1 MEKVTNR
8 IQLIL
13 LLLLFGAFSSTAQNQ
28 ITGTLTY
35 HDNWGMDNST
45 VYLMDLNNNI
55 LDSCATNA
63 AGEYVFNNVTPGDY
77 LMTASTDL
85 PAGGV
90 DLGDAFLI
98 MLNLY
103 NMYTFNDIQE
113 LAADVDGDGVVTW
126 DDYFTI
132 VVGWFNYGYPFPV
145 GDWVFETVPVSVTSS
160 RDGGSGGGGGIG
172 SSSTGDVGGLF
183 IPDKNFPY
191 TPVEYLKA
199 SVPASEAYSYSVEI
213 NSADALGGFHLNL
226 AIPEGVTVTGVTS
239 ELQVEYNIEGNQLL
253 ITWVDSDLL
262 KNVENVVIELELN
275 VQGTDA
281 VRFANISGT
290 HFIGAEGEIANHVT
304 LKFDDL
310 EIGPAADQEA
320 TAFNLKVGPNPFI
333 DRTNLWI
340 SSDNITNNA
349 VFAIYDGNGNIVK
362 EFNINVSGN
371 AGQQVNIDLSDLSAG
386 IYHYRLWNEGK
397 NIFESG
403 SMIKLR

>member
-28 ITGTLTY
+28 ITGALTY
-35 HDNWGMDNST
+35 HGNWGMDNST
-45 VYLMDLNNNI
+45 VYLMDLNSNI

-63 AGEYVFNNVTPGDY
+63 AGEYIFNNVTPGDY

-85 PAGGV
+85 PAGGI

-113 LAADVDGDGVVTW
+113 LAADVDGDGAVTW
-126 DDYFTI
+126 ADYFTI

-160 RDGGSGGGGGIG
+160 RDGGGGGGIG
-172 SSSTGDVGGLF
+172 SSSTGDVSGQF

-191 TPVEYLKA
+191 TPVEYLKT
-199 SVPASEAYSYSVEI
+199 SVPSYEVYNYSVEI
-213 NSADALGGFHLNL
+213 NSANALGGFHLNL
-226 AIPEGVTVTGVTS
+226 AIPDGVTVTDVSS
-239 ELQVEYNIEGNQLL
+239 ELPVEFNIEGNQLL

-262 KNVENVVIELELN
+262 KNIENVKIEFEIN

-281 VRFANISGT
+281 VRLGNISGT
-290 HFIGAEGEIANHVT
+290 HFIGAEGEIVNNVT
-304 LKFDDL
+304 LKFDEL
-310 EIGPAADQEA
+310 EVGPDAEQEA
-320 TAFNLKVGPNPFI
+320 TAFNLKIGPNPFI

-340 SSDNITNNA
+340 SSENLTNA
-349 VFAIYDGNGNIVK
+349 AFAIFDGNGNIVK
-362 EFNINVSGN
+362 EFNIDVSGN

-386 IYHYRLWNEGK
+386 VYHYRLWNDGK
-397 NIFESG
+397 DIFESG